1 MLATRLSPNL
11 KKLSA
16 NCPFIARQFVPSE
29 LETAD
34 EENVFDDPLMEEEH
48 TVTRG
53 LVYKYGNRALVLLTM
68 NCAAYC
74 RFCTRRRKVSDI
86 EKGIITDKD
95 LENIRKYLLKNKQI
109 KELIFSG
116 GDPLTVPP
124 LLKKAIK
131 KLAALPQIKIIRVG
145 TRLHLSNPAAVN
157 KGVIDALK
165 QVKNKPLYLM
175 VHFEHPAEL
184 TKPVIAAIKRLQS
197 VSTMLFSQSVSLKGV
212 NDDEETLYKL
222 FTSLIEIG
230 VKPYYHYRCDPV
242 KGAEHFIMD
251 FDKEIE
257 MMTNLRKRLSGLAM
271 PLYIIDSP
279 NGSGKVPVPLN
290 FWKFDRSN
298 FKDFNGKK
306 LELL

>member
-1 MLATRLSPNL
+1 
-11 KKLSA
+11 
-16 NCPFIARQFVPSE
+16 
-29 LETAD
+29 
-34 EENVFDDPLMEEEH
+34 
-48 TVTRG
+48 
-53 LVYKYGNRALVLLTM
+53 
-68 NCAAYC
+68 
-74 RFCTRRRKVSDI
+74 
-86 EKGIITDKD
+86 
-95 LENIRKYLLKNKQI
+95 
-109 KELIFSG
+109 
-116 GDPLTVPP
+116 
-124 LLKKAIK
+124 
-131 KLAALPQIKIIRVG
+131 
-145 TRLHLSNPAAVN
+145 
-157 KGVIDALK
+157 
-165 QVKNKPLYLM
+165 
-175 VHFEHPAEL
+175 
-184 TKPVIAAIKRLQS
+184 
-197 VSTMLFSQSVSLKGV
+197 MLFSQSVSLKGV